1 MASPKFVG
9 SLVVAFGFL
18 ALLAVVS
25 VDHLRSDTIL
35 QEETNNGPL
44 HVLPADQD
52 PFLMTTR
59 LADDDPKVLRTV
71 MALKAYCELAYD
83 KAQDPGYEGALI
95 HFITRFG
102 KHVEDDFEE
111 AMGGVTEVKPTS
123 VAQYK
128 AVVDELKAHYS
139 DGLDTGLGVYM
150 LSHLDQAV
158 MTGADDLVAR
168 FKDQSELGRFKVG
181 LDYQVLGLDTRPSY
195 FLELAVSG
203 PQFLRL
209 EGLIATKTDNL
220 NQCCQEHT
228 PYCLACNAQEDV
240 GTYCRKHPDNCPGF
254 TYASDASGSGV
265 SPHSLSYLNAMA
277 AASRA
282 VLTK

>member
-1 MASPKFVG
+1 MG
-9 SLVVAFGFL
+9 CLVVAVGCM
-18 ALLAVVS
+18 ALLVVVS
-25 VDHLRSDTIL
+25 VDHLGSDTIL
-35 QEETNNGPL
+35 QEETTSNPL

-59 LADDDPKVLRTV
+59 LTNDDPKVLRTV
-71 MALKAYCELAYD
+71 MALKAYSELAYGQ
-83 KAQDPGYEGALI
+83 AQDPGYEGALI
-95 HFITRFG
+95 HFITVFG

-111 AMGGVTEVKPTS
+111 GVGGVTTVKPTS
-123 VAQYK
+123 VAEYK

-139 DGLDTGLGVYM
+139 QDGMNTGLGIYM

-158 MTGADDLVAR
+158 MTGAESLVAR

-203 PQFLRL
+203 SQFLRL
-209 EGLIATKTDNL
+209 EGLIATKTDTL
-220 NQCCQEHT
+220 NKCCHEHT

-240 GTYCRKHPDNCPGF
+240 GTYCRKHPDTCPGF
-254 TYASDASGSGV
+254 TYESDASGSGV
-265 SPHSLSYLNAMA
+265 SPQSLSYLNEMA

-282 VLTK
+282 VPTK